1 VEEDTVDKRQLG
13 QTELEVPT
21 IIFGAWAI
29 GGWFWGGTDD
39 DQAVDAIRASI
50 DAGVTAI
57 DTAPVYGMGHSERIV
72 GRAIREVRDQVQ
84 VLTKVGLRWDDARG
98 DRFFDTADNDGE
110 ARVIYRNLR
119 PDSVQLEVQQ
129 SLERLGTD
137 HLDLVQ
143 CHWPDATTPIEETM
157 DALCDMAD
165 EGLIGA
171 IGVSNF
177 APDLLGRAQKSL
189 VARGRSLASTQP
201 RYSLIERRIEADVL
215 PWCRSNQVGAIV
227 YSPIERGLLA
237 GAVPADRVFPA
248 SDGRARDPNFS
259 AESRTAILAALAL
272 AQPIADAHGCSL
284 AQLAAAWCVHR
295 PGVTAAIVGARTDT
309 QARENAGAM
318 AVKLDP
324 IELQTLTD
332 LFAGRAR
339 R

>member
-1 VEEDTVDKRQLG
+1 MDKRRLG

-39 DQAVDAIRASI
+39 DLAIDAIRASI

-57 DTAPVYGMGHSERIV
+57 DTAPVYGMGHSERVV
-72 GRAIREVRDQVQ
+72 GRAIREARHRVQ
-84 VLTKVGLRWDDARG
+84 LLTKVGLRWDDARG
-98 DRFFDTADNDGE
+98 DRFFDTDDNEGE
-110 ARVIYRNLR
+110 ARTVFRNLR
-119 PDSVQLEVQQ
+119 PDSVQFEVHQ

-157 DALCDMAD
+157 DALCELTDQ
-165 EGLIGA
+165 GLVGA

-177 APDLLGRAQKSL
+177 PPDLLGRAQKFL
-189 VARGRSLASTQP
+189 VGRGRSLACTQP

-215 PWCRSNQVGAIV
+215 PWCRANQVGAIV

-248 SDGRARDPNFS
+248 SDGRSRDPNFT
-259 AESRTAILAALAL
+259 AESRAGILASLAL
-272 AQPIADAHGCSL
+272 AQPIAHAHGCSL

-295 PGVTAAIVGARTDT
+295 PGVTAAIVGARTVS
-309 QARENAGAM
+309 QAQENAGAM
-318 AVKLDP
+318 RVRLDP
-324 IELQTLTD
+324 TEVQTLTE
-332 LFAGRAR
+332 LFAERAR